1 MCLYEDLGHSHS
13 FNGTQVMVLTLTVG
27 GGAAEGESS
36 VLTFTVRRT
45 ERSTVIWT
53 GHIKTKKNTIE
64 ADERK

>member
-1 MCLYEDLGHSHS
+1 
-13 FNGTQVMVLTLTVG
+13 MVLTLTVG

-53 GHIKTKKNTIE
+53 GHIKTK
-64 ADERK
+64 